1 MAEISVLELCKMGQW
16 IMYITVFQMVEMWS
30 ALFYITVMKLSKSG
44 AECRSQQVDAIQ
56 PLFIY

>member
-30 ALFYITVMKLSKSG
+30 ALFYITVMELSKSG
-44 AECRSQQVDAIQ
+44 AECRPQQVDAIQ